1 MVTQSTFSNCT
12 FPNFPQYASTGVLL
26 TKRIVAGLETLPV
39 YDFRILAFS
48 YITQESSLALV
59 AFTDIILPEENNR
72 YAFLYCPFP
81 PVYLAFCY
89 SLMVLSVTIGA
100 VFLPMTFQL
109 ADGGGMEA
117 GSSVVETL

>member
-1 MVTQSTFSNCT
+1 MTTQSTFTNCT
-12 FPNFPQYASTGVLL
+12 FPKFPQYASTGVLL

-59 AFTDIILPEENNR
+59 AFTDIILLEENNR
-72 YAFLYCPFP
+72 YAFLHCPFP

-100 VFLPMTFQL
+100 ATSVFFPMTF
-109 ADGGGMEA
+109 
-117 GSSVVETL
+117 